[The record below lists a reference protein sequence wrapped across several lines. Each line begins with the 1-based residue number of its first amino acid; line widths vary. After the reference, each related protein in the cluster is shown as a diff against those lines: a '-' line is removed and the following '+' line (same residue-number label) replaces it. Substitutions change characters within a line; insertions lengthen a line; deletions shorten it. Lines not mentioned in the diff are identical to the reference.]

1 MTTIHARLKRLRAAS
16 GLSMQALAAAVGL
29 RAWQAVQQWENGETA
44 PRRDRLFKRVAHHSK
59 AIGLRSRA
67 LHRIRVAKAR
77 RTVLARPEVFPALR
91 LQRLKLRPADLDSQE
106 DLLPE
111 PSGD

>member
-44 PRRDRLFKRVAHHSK
+44 PRRDRLF
-59 AIGLRSRA
+59 I
-67 LHRIRVAKAR
+67 
-77 RTVLARPEVFPALR
+77 
-91 LQRLKLRPADLDSQE
+91 
-106 DLLPE
+106 
-111 PSGD
+111 

>member
-44 PRRDRLFKRVAHHSK
+44 PRRDPCTWTL
-59 AIGLRSRA
+59 
-67 LHRIRVAKAR
+67 
-77 RTVLARPEVFPALR
+77 
-91 LQRLKLRPADLDSQE
+91 
-106 DLLPE
+106 
-111 PSGD
+111 